1 MQVYPDKEEFCR
13 LADTYTV
20 LPVWTELSTDLETP
34 VSLYYKV
41 VGDKPGF
48 ILESAQTGKNFGRY
62 SFIGTKPLAGF
73 TAYKD
78 HAETILRDG
87 STTIQTGKPHLL
99 FKEFL
104 AQFFMPKITGLP
116 PFAGGTV
123 GYAAYET
130 AAAWE
135 RICGLDIPDGL
146 PLMEQIVCQY
156 ILAMDHLTHT
166 TQLINLV
173 HLCPGSQTSDAYDR
187 AVHELSEL
195 AAALK
200 KPVDLP
206 RNESEQTTMYTSLN
220 FGLMDKAESKQRYI
234 SMVKQAQEYIAAG
247 DIYQVV
253 LSRPFRYR
261 LAGNPFALY
270 RKLRRENPSP
280 YMFYINFGKRQ
291 LVGASPERL
300 VKLEDGRVLTCP
312 IAGTRRRG
320 ASPAEDEQLA
330 AELLADAKERAEHAM
345 LVDLGRNDIG
355 RISQPG
361 TVCIDRLMEVE
372 KYSHVMHIVSEV
384 SGRLD
389 PKFSAIDVLTAC
401 FPAGTVSGAPKVR
414 AMEIIH
420 ELEADSRGPYA
431 GAVGYFDFRGN
442 MDTCIT
448 IRTLVIEGQQVTV
461 RAGAGIVA
469 DSVPEMEFKEILHK
483 AGVLM
488 ELFKEAK

>member
-1 MQVYPDKEEFCR
+1 
-13 LADTYTV
+13 
-20 LPVWTELSTDLETP
+20 
-34 VSLYYKV
+34 
-41 VGDKPGF
+41 
-48 ILESAQTGKNFGRY
+48 
-62 SFIGTKPLAGF
+62 
-73 TAYKD
+73 
-78 HAETILRDG
+78 
-87 STTIQTGKPHLL
+87 
-99 FKEFL
+99 
-104 AQFFMPKITGLP
+104 
-116 PFAGGTV
+116 
-123 GYAAYET
+123 
-130 AAAWE
+130 
-135 RICGLDIPDGL
+135 
-146 PLMEQIVCQY
+146 MEQIVCQY

-206 RNESEQTTMYTSLN
+206 RNESEQTTMYISLN

-320 ASPAEDEQLA
+320 Q
-330 AELLADAKERAEHAM
+330 
-345 LVDLGRNDIG
+345 V
-355 RISQPG
+355 
-361 TVCIDRLMEVE
+361 RLRMNNWRQNCWPMQKNEPNTQC
-372 KYSHVMHIVSEV
+372 
-384 SGRLD
+384 L
-389 PKFSAIDVLTAC
+389 
-401 FPAGTVSGAPKVR
+401 
-414 AMEIIH
+414 
-420 ELEADSRGPYA
+420 
-431 GAVGYFDFRGN
+431 
-442 MDTCIT
+442 
-448 IRTLVIEGQQVTV
+448 
-461 RAGAGIVA
+461 
-469 DSVPEMEFKEILHK
+469 
-483 AGVLM
+483 
-488 ELFKEAK
+488 